1 MQITTDRF
9 TLRPWRA
16 EDATSLARHADN
28 IRIWR
33 NVRDCFPHPYTEED
47 ARSYIGFTLSEPEIE
62 NLAIVIDGQA
72 VGGTGIEFLTDVQ
85 RYNAELGY
93 WLGEEYWGKGLM
105 SEIIATVCSHIFRTT
120 RINRIFAPV
129 FDHNR
134 ASMRVLEKNGFTRC
148 GIMHRA
154 AVKDGQTFD
163 LHYFEL
169 LKQEAR

>member
-1 MQITTDRF
+1 MQITTEKF

-16 EDATSLARHADN
+16 EDVPSLARHANN

-47 ARSYIGFTLSEPEIE
+47 ARAYIGFAMSEPEIE
-62 NLAIVIDGQA
+62 NLAIIIDGQA
-72 VGGTGIEFLTDVQ
+72 VGGIGLEILTDVQ

-93 WLGEEYWGKGLM
+93 WLSETYWGRGLM
-105 SEIIATVCSHIFRTT
+105 SEIISTICSHIFRTT
-120 RINRIFAPV
+120 SINRIFAPV
-129 FDHNR
+129 FDHNL

-163 LHYFEL
+163 MHCFEL
-169 LKQEAR
+169 LKQETR